1 MSPPVLIAHK
11 VIAYHARRGQPKAG
25 TDWRDLAM
33 LNFVVDRELLDRLAP
48 HGTEVDTYDGQAY
61 VSLVGFLFAKTR
73 VMGIPLLFHQQF
85 EEVNLRFYVR
95 RMCGGETRRG
105 VVFIKEIVPRT
116 AIAWVARRVY
126 NENYVAL
133 PMRHDIQPP
142 EPQAGIPGLA
152 RYEWFYRAQ
161 WNRVAVEF
169 SGAPYLPDESSAEA
183 FITEH
188 YWGYARQRD
197 GGTVEYQVEHPRWHV
212 WRANDTRLEC
222 EAAGLYGRE
231 FADSLAGTPSSV
243 FVADGSP
250 VTVRRGLRIGVL
262 G

>member
-1 MSPPVLIAHK
+1 MVRILPNMTPPPSPFLTAE
-11 VIAYHARRGQPKAG
+11 
-25 TDWRDLAM
+25 WRFLAM
-33 LNFVVDRELLDRLAP
+33 LNYEIDQALLLP
-48 HGTEVDTYDGQAY
+48 LVPVGTELDSWNGKTFI
-61 VSLVGFLFAKTR
+61 SMVGFRFTHTR
-73 VMGIPLLFHQQF
+73 LLWLAIPFHRNF
-85 EEVNLRFYVR
+85 DEVNLRFYVR
-95 RMCGGETRRG
+95 RSSPEGWRGG
-105 VVFIKEIVPRT
+105 VVFIKEIVPRAT
-116 AIAWVARRVY
+116 IAWVARRVY

-142 EPQAGIPGLA
+142 EAQAEISGLA
-152 RYEWFYRAQ
+152 RYEWLYRDR
-161 WNRVAVEF
+161 WNRIVVEF
-169 SGAPYLPDESSAEA
+169 SGAPYLLDQSSEEA

>member
-1 MSPPVLIAHK
+1 MTPPPSPYL
-11 VIAYHARRGQPKAG
+11 KAE
-25 TDWRDLAM
+25 WRFLAM
-33 LNFVVDRELLDRLAP
+33 LNYRVDPALLLPRVP
-48 HGTEVDTYDGQAY
+48 TGTELDSWSGKTF
-61 VSLVGFLFAKTR
+61 VSMVGFRFTQTR
-73 VMGIPLLFHQQF
+73 LLGMALPFHRDF
-85 EEVNLRFYVR
+85 DEVNLRFYVR
-95 RMCGGETRRG
+95 RSSSEGWRRG
-105 VVFIKEIVPRT
+105 VVFIKEIVPRAT
-116 AIAWVARRVY
+116 IAWVARRVY

-142 EPQAGIPGLA
+142 EARAEISGLA
-152 RYEWFYRAQ
+152 KYEWLYRDR
-161 WNRVAVEF
+161 WNRIVVEF
-169 SGAPYLPDESSAEA
+169 SVAPYLPDQSSEEA

-197 GGTVEYQVEHPRWHV
+197 GGTVEYQVEHPRWNV

-222 EAAGLYGRE
+222 EVAGLYGRE